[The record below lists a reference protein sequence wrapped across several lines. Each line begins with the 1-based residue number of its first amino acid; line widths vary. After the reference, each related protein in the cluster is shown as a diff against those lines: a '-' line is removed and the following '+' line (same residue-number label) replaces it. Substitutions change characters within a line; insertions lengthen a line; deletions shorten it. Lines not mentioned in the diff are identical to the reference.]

1 MTSSDSATE
10 SVRRIL
16 VVSHFARQ
24 EAIDTSVNVIRR
36 LANAGIVSVL
46 EAQTAAEL
54 VNRPGIELPDTV
66 ERLGVE
72 CDVKDCE
79 LVVVLGGDGTILRG
93 VEVARSGDVPVLG
106 INLGHVG
113 FLAESEKEA
122 LPDVVRG
129 IIARNYEVEQR
140 LVLQIEVEDEMGNV
154 VSDWALNDAAIEKG
168 NRERMLDVMIWI
180 DGEPLSSFG
189 CDGVLFSTP
198 TGSTAYSFSA
208 GGPVVWPQVEAIVL
222 VPVSA
227 HALFAKPLVVSPDSE
242 LAVEVRPRDEGSAV
256 LWLDGRRSIDLP
268 AGALVKATRSPQSVK
283 LARLHQAPFTTRLV
297 NKFQL
302 PVVGWRG
309 KAHS

>member
-1 MTSSDSATE
+1 MKSLEKAPP
-10 SVRRIL
+10 RRIL

-36 LANAGIVSVL
+36 LDNAGIVAVL
-46 EAQTAAEL
+46 EAQTASDLDARSG
-54 VNRPGIELPDTV
+54 VNLPSSV
-66 ERLGVE
+66 ERLGRD
-72 CDVKDCE
+72 CDVSDCE

-93 VEVARSGDVPVLG
+93 VEVARPADVPVLG
-106 INLGHVG
+106 VNLGHVG

-129 IIARNYEVEQR
+129 IISRKYDVEER
-140 LVLQIEVEDEMGNV
+140 LALHIEVEDPAGNV
-154 VSDWALNDAAIEKG
+154 QRDWALNDAAIEKG
-168 NRERMLDVMIWI
+168 NRERMLDIMIWI

-227 HALFAKPLVVSPDSE
+227 HALFAKPLVVGPDSE
-242 LAVEVRPRDEGSAV
+242 LSVEVQPRDGGSAV
-256 LWLDGRRSIDLP
+256 LWLDGRRSIELT
-268 AGALVKATRSPQSVK
+268 AGALVKAKRSPQSVK
-283 LARLHQAPFTTRLV
+283 LARLHQSPFTTRLV

-309 KAHS
+309 KAH

>member
-1 MTSSDSATE
+1 MTTSDQAPA
-10 SVRRIL
+10 RRIL

-36 LANAGIVSVL
+36 LDNAGIVAVL
-46 EAQTAAEL
+46 EPQTAAEL
-54 VNRPGIELPDTV
+54 DARAGVRLPSSV

-72 CDVKDCE
+72 CAVDQCE

-93 VEVARSGDVPVLG
+93 VEVARPGDVPVLG
-106 INLGHVG
+106 VNMGHVG

-129 IIARNYEVEQR
+129 IIARNYDVEER
-140 LVLQIEVEDEMGNV
+140 LALQIEVEDAAGNLTRE
-154 VSDWALNDAAIEKG
+154 WALNDAALEKG

-208 GGPVVWPQVEAIVL
+208 GGPVVWPQVEAILL

-227 HALFAKPLVVSPDSE
+227 HALFAKPLVVGPDSE
-242 LAVEVRPRDEGSAV
+242 LAVEVQPRDEGSAV
-256 LWLDGRRSIDLP
+256 LWLDGRRSIELP

-283 LARLHQAPFTTRLV
+283 LARLHQSPFTTRLV

-302 PVVGWRG
+302 PVIGWRG
-309 KAHS
+309 KAN

>member
-1 MTSSDSATE
+1 MTSLETAST
-10 SVRRIL
+10 RRIL

-36 LANAGIVSVL
+36 LDNAGIIAVL
-46 EAQTAAEL
+46 ESQTAAEL
-54 VNRPGIELPDTV
+54 DVRAGVDLPASV
-66 ERLGVE
+66 ERLGE
-72 CDVKDCE
+72 DCDVSDCE

-93 VEVARSGDVPVLG
+93 VEVARSGDIPVLG
-106 INLGHVG
+106 VNLGHVG

-129 IIARNYEVEQR
+129 IIARRYDVEER
-140 LVLQIEVEDEMGNV
+140 LALHIEVEDAAGNV
-154 VSDWALNDAAIEKG
+154 VREWALNDAAIEKG

-227 HALFAKPLVVSPDSE
+227 HALFAKPLVVGPDSE
-242 LAVEVRPRDEGSAV
+242 LTVEVQPRDEGSAV
-256 LWLDGRRSIDLP
+256 LWLDGRRSIELP
-268 AGALVKATRSPQSVK
+268 AGALVKAKKSEQSVK

-309 KAHS
+309 KAR